1 MTLPD
6 DIAYALSDGV
16 VLCHFVNQ
24 IRPRSVQSI
33 HVPSQ
38 AVVRTFFLR
47 LIHLLSFSLQPK
59 LSLAKCRRNVENFIE
74 ASRRIGVP
82 EVSFMP
88 IDLAARDILSMSQ
101 INFATNPACIFSLA
115 LLN

>member
-6 DIAYALSDGV
+6 DIANALSDGV

-38 AVVRTFFLR
+38 AVVR
-47 LIHLLSFSLQPK
+47 SLPSLPPFVHQRHFQPK

-82 EVSFMP
+82 EVSPLF
-88 IDLAARDILSMSQ
+88 D
-101 INFATNPACIFSLA
+101 FAVRYSACLY
-115 LLN
+115 